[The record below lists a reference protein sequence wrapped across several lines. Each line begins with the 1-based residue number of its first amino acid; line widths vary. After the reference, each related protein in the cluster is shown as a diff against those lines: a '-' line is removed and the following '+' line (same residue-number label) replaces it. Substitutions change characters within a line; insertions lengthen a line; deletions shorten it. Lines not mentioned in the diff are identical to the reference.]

1 MLFIVV
7 LLNLVNKGFSAHIF
21 CLHIRNRL
29 NRAKE
34 GVQKVFGTL
43 DLFVSLL
50 ETEIKYPILQG
61 GILPFWTPSEVF
73 DMTQDIE
80 ILQFLHYNPEASR
93 AEIGETLTNAPS
105 PATLK
110 RPIAEGKSTSPFC
123 LLP

>member
-1 MLFIVV
+1 MYFASTSEIGLIGQ
-7 LLNLVNKGFSAHIF
+7 KSA
-21 CLHIRNRL
+21 LH
-29 NRAKE
+29 E
-34 GVQKVFGTL
+34 
-43 DLFVSLL
+43 
-50 ETEIKYPILQG
+50 PI
-61 GILPFWTPSEVF
+61 EVF

>member
-1 MLFIVV
+1 MFL
-7 LLNLVNKGFSAHIF
+7 KAY
-21 CLHIRNRL
+21 
-29 NRAKE
+29 KE